1 MRLESL
7 RTKATQTLSCLL
19 AALLCTAAGAVA
31 TSPLQTS
38 GKAQQKPANGQQADC
53 TNTNAKNSNKKNDPK
68 CANGPDGAPNDKPAP
83 LFGGSL
89 TIKKSRQTTDNT
101 ALGFNGVDPNGQ
113 VQQAFLSVSPSEDDA
128 RKAQALA
135 TYKPTAAE
143 LAAFEK
149 GGRLP
154 QGVPTSSETN

>member
-1 MRLESL
+1 
-7 RTKATQTLSCLL
+7 
-19 AALLCTAAGAVA
+19 
-31 TSPLQTS
+31 LQTS
-38 GKAQQKPANGQQADC
+38 GKPPQKPQNGQTQPADC
-53 TNTNAKNSNKKNDPK
+53 NNTDAKNPPKKNDPN
-68 CANGPDGAPNDKPAP
+68 CATNDKPAP

-89 TIKKSRQTTDNT
+89 TIKKSRQTTDNA

-113 VQQAFLSVSPSEDDA
+113 VQQAFLSASPSEDNA

-149 GGRLP
+149 EGGLSQNAP
-154 QGVPTSSETN
+154 APPTTN